1 MPYARINMAEFT
13 SSAEAER
20 TIAILRNDIK
30 SVFPEIRAF
39 ACVET
44 TETSALTISIYDD
57 EEAANRAAVQRDKHH
72 EDKDLADL
80 LQMAH
85 KMRMEEIKAQTDLE
99 KVNAGNIKNQTN
111 VQINESIPFGQG
123 NYGKLMEK
131 LLNGDNK

>member
-30 SVFPEIRAF
+30 SVFPEIREF

-57 EEAANRAAVQRDKHH
+57 KEAADRAAAQRDEHH
-72 EDKDLADL
+72 EDKNLADL
-80 LQMAH
+80 FTHEGDLRCFYVEEKHIDALLQS
-85 KMRMEEIKAQTDLE
+85 
-99 KVNAGNIKNQTN
+99 G
-111 VQINESIPFGQG
+111 S
-123 NYGKLMEK
+123 
-131 LLNGDNK
+131 

>member
-44 TETSALTISIYDD
+44 TETSTLTISMMR
-57 EEAANRAAVQRDKHH
+57 NQS
-72 EDKDLADL
+72 LAKSHGAPL
-80 LQMAH
+80 TSGHLPQVFVIT
-85 KMRMEEIKAQTDLE
+85 KRQST
-99 KVNAGNIKNQTN
+99 
-111 VQINESIPFGQG
+111 
-123 NYGKLMEK
+123 
-131 LLNGDNK
+131 

>member
-57 EEAANRAAVQRDKHH
+57 KEAADRAAAQRDEHH
-72 EDKDLADL
+72 EDKNLADL
-80 LQMAH
+80 FTHEGDLRCFYVEEKYVDALLQS
-85 KMRMEEIKAQTDLE
+85 
-99 KVNAGNIKNQTN
+99 G
-111 VQINESIPFGQG
+111 S
-123 NYGKLMEK
+123 
-131 LLNGDNK
+131 

>member
-1 MPYARINMAEFT
+1 MPYARINMTEFT

-57 EEAANRAAVQRDKHH
+57 EEAANRAAAQRDKHH

-80 LQMAH
+80 FTH
-85 KMRMEEIKAQTDLE
+85 EGDLRCFYVE
-99 KVNAGNIKNQTN
+99 QDYIDA
-111 VQINESIPFGQG
+111 
-123 NYGKLMEK
+123 
-131 LLNGDNK
+131 LLRSGS

>member
-57 EEAANRAAVQRDKHH
+57 KEADHDFVWLR
-72 EDKDLADL
+72 
-80 LQMAH
+80 
-85 KMRMEEIKAQTDLE
+85 
-99 KVNAGNIKNQTN
+99 
-111 VQINESIPFGQG
+111 F
-123 NYGKLMEK
+123 GKLKRRHENE
-131 LLNGDNK
+131 L